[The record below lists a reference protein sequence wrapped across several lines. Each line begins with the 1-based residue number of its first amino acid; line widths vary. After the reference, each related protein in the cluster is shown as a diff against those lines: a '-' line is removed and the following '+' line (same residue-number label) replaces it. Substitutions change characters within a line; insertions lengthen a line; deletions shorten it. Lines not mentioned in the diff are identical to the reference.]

1 MKSVLKIFDYISYFC
16 PYWTETLVLAINN
29 FLN

>member
-1 MKSVLKIFDYISYFC
+1 MKSIFKLFDYISHFC